1 MANLASFNIVIG
13 YQKVR
18 LVSRNSLSLSYNA
31 GMQNNVDTIFGP
43 VGLNE
48 KNALLTA
55 DEVAAVGC

>member
-1 MANLASFNIVIG
+1 
-13 YQKVR
+13 
-18 LVSRNSLSLSYNA
+18 VSRNSLSLSYNA